1 MREKLFKQMVS
12 EDLGKLNELVLKGYY
27 DTSDFEDAV
36 LALSNSLA
44 MYHQEVNNEVCKK
57 GEYLQTRKLA

>member
-27 DTSDFEDAV
+27 NTSDFEDAV
-36 LALSNSLA
+36 LTLSNSLA
-44 MYHQEVNNEVCKK
+44 MYHQEISNEVCKK